1 MTNYIKHLNVAAEFF
16 KLNTEAKPTHIALY
30 LSLFQIW
37 NTLRFPPTYGI
48 NREELMNRSK
58 IGSTTTYSKCMRDL
72 HRWGLINYQS
82 STSQY
87 GFSHVSITRLD
98 QNTANIFAIYETTT
112 DTSSDTSTD
121 TSSETSTDASTDTG
135 GGQEVVHILKQNK
148 QAKNKQTFKNIS
160 IKNKYHEPL

>member
-98 QNTANIFAIYETTT
+98 QNTANIFSIYETTT
-112 DTSSDTSTD
+112 DTSTD

>member
-1 MTNYIKHLNVAAEFF
+1 MANYIKHLNVAAELFQQ
-16 KLNTEAKPTHIALY
+16 NSEAKPTHIALY
-30 LSLFQIW
+30 FSLFQMW

-58 IGSTTTYSKCMRDL
+58 IGSTTTYSKCMREL
-72 HRWGLINYQS
+72 HRWGLIDYQS

-87 GFSHVSITRLD
+87 GFSRVSITPLD
-98 QNTANIFAIYETTT
+98 QKTPNIFAVYETTT

-121 TSSETSTDASTDTG
+121 TTSDTSTDTG
-135 GGQEVVHILKQNK
+135 GKQEVVHLLKQNK
-148 QAKNKQTFKNIS
+148 QAKNNKTFKNFS

>member
-16 KLNTEAKPTHIALY
+16 NQNTEAKPTHIALY
-30 LSLFQIW
+30 YSLFQMW

-58 IGSTTTYSKCMRDL
+58 IGSTTTYSKCMREL
-72 HRWGLINYQS
+72 HRWGLINYQP

-87 GFSHVSITRLD
+87 GFSQVSITRLD
-98 QNTANIFAIYETTT
+98 QNTANIFAVDETTT
-112 DTSSDTSTD
+112 DTST
-121 TSSETSTDASTDTG
+121 ETSTETSTATG
-135 GGQEVVHILKQNK
+135 GGQEVVHILKHNK
-148 QAKNKQTFKNIS
+148 QAKNNKTFKNSS